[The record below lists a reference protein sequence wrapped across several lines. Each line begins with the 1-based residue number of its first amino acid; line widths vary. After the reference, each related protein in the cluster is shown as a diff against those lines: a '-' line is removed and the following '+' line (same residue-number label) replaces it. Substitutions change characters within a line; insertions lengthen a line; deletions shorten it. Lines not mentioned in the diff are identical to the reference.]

1 MTQSPYLEPVSGAVP
16 GPGSS
21 NPPAMAWRVWTIAP
35 YVLFLSVGGFLFPA
49 AGRDDAFITYWAA
62 HTLARFGEIVN
73 YDGDR
78 VEQSSSLLHTVILG
92 ILHAATGINLP
103 TLGVTVSAGAAVI
116 AIWLV
121 GRLADIIGTPRT
133 LAQVYLATATP
144 FLYWAFGGLETTV
157 DGAAVIAFL
166 IAYYTYR
173 LKPGRA
179 RLLAFAVATTAILT
193 VRPETFLI
201 VGGFLV
207 ATGSIEIH
215 LRRAWPE
222 HLHMGAVVAALTGM
236 QFAWRWWYFGSLV
249 PQPVAAKVGPQVVAL
264 DRITGGITYAL
275 TTIGQYPVLVLS
287 LVVAVAL
294 ARGIRRPDPI
304 RSRMAPLA
312 VFVAIYILFVLT
324 SGGDWM
330 EGGRFFV
337 PILAPA
343 IILAFSWYGPV
354 LTRDAVIITIVGI
367 NIVTS
372 CLFAQVWSTSSV
384 LGDRASRDAFP
395 TDTTPY
401 SWFEAQNRTHHRDLI
416 FLNAVRPVIDFYVDA
431 VPDEPLVIM
440 SGQAGLVPFH
450 LFQEHYGRLRFIDQF
465 GLTTRDFTGC
475 VMTSKTRRD
484 VYGLPVSLEKYI
496 QLRDSLKIICNIP
509 PPAFIFELDTI
520 DGREARFIAEHGYV
534 VLVQESGILAG
545 AYPFRGEAVELN
557 QFLGVREDLVE
568 AHPYPGLRNPAPL
581 SRLDGSRLGGKRLP
595 VTIGPWHHGG

>member
-1 MTQSPYLEPVSGAVP
+1 MTYSPYLEPVSGTMP
-16 GPGSS
+16 GQGSS
-21 NPPAMAWRVWTIAP
+21 SPPVMAWRVWTVVP
-35 YVLFLSVGGFLFPA
+35 YALFLSVGGFLFPS

-62 HTLARFGEIVN
+62 HAIARFGEIVN

-92 ILHAATGINLP
+92 ILHAATGVNLP
-103 TLGVTVSAGAAVI
+103 TLGVTVSAGAAAI
-116 AIWLV
+116 AIWLI

-133 LAQVYLATATP
+133 LAQVHLATTTP
-144 FLYWAFGGLETTV
+144 FLYWAFGGLETTLNA
-157 DGAAVIAFL
+157 AAVIAFL
-166 IAYYTYR
+166 IAYYAYR

-179 RLLAFAVATTAILT
+179 RLLAFGAATTVILT

-215 LRRAWPE
+215 LRRAWRE
-222 HLHMGAVVAALTGM
+222 HVRMGAVAASLTGM
-236 QFAWRWWYFGSLV
+236 QFAWRWWYFGSLL
-249 PQPVAAKVGPQVVAL
+249 PQPVAAKVGPQAFAL
-264 DRITGGITYAL
+264 DRITGGTTYAL
-275 TTIGQYPVLVLS
+275 TTVGQYPVAVLTLVMI
-287 LVVAVAL
+287 VAF

-312 VFVAIYILFVLT
+312 VFVAIYTLFVLT

-337 PILAPA
+337 PILAPT
-343 IILAFSWYGPV
+343 IILAFCWYGPV
-354 LTRDAVIITIVGI
+354 LTRDAVIVTIVI
-367 NIVTS
+367 LNILTS

-395 TDTTPY
+395 TDTAPY
-401 SWFEAQNRTHHRDLI
+401 SWFEAQNRTHYRDLI
-416 FLNAVRPVIDFYVDA
+416 FLNAIRPVIDFYVDA

-475 VMTSKTRRD
+475 IVSSPTRRD
-484 VYGLPVSLEKYI
+484 VYGLPVSLEMFVHEEADFAS
-496 QLRDSLKIICNIP
+496 QCNIP
-509 PPAFIFELDTI
+509 PPAFMFELDTI
-520 DGREARFIAEHGYV
+520 DGREARFIAAHGYV
-534 VLVQESGILAG
+534 VMVQESGILAG
-545 AYPFRGEAVELN
+545 VYPFRGETVELN
-557 QFLGVREDLVE
+557 QFLGVREDLFK

-581 SRLDGSRLGGKRLP
+581 SLLDE
-595 VTIGPWHHGG
+595 